1 MVSRKR
7 KPNFP
12 DRKISE
18 TFLQFAEPLLTPL
31 GTSATKEQMNQVLQ
45 IAFTVWNA
53 VVYESVNSDTQY
65 LQMARDLT
73 NGQPEIGALIN
84 QLIQRK
90 RRLFG
95 DDHRLVGEF
104 KLTLKNGELNLRVE
118 ARDPTTKV

>member
-31 GTSATKEQMNQVLQ
+31 GPSATKEQMNQVLQ
-45 IAFTVWNA
+45 IAFTAWNA

-73 NGQPEIGALIN
+73 KGQPEIEALIN

>member
-31 GTSATKEQMNQVLQ
+31 GPSATKEQMNQVLQ
-45 IAFTVWNA
+45 VAFTVWNA

-73 NGQPEIGALIN
+73 KGQPEIEALIN

-90 RRLFG
+90 RQLFG

-104 KLTLKNGELNLRVE
+104 KLTLTNGELNLRVE
-118 ARDPTTKV
+118 ARDPATKV